1 MRTTNA
7 KPVISIISS
16 SEGDDSEV
24 EFVDSPYLHFKKQI
38 TNPIPVTPS
47 KQPALPSGLSDFSS
61 NNFSTGDE
69 RFFFV
74 LCLEIQA
81 DNRLIIGIPNLS

>member
-38 TNPIPVTPS
+38 TNSIPVTPS